1 MRAHIIVTEELINSV
16 DRLVGP
22 RSRSKFFAEAATEK
36 LIKIRRAKIAR
47 RLAGSLADKA
57 IPGWETSKRAAE
69 WVHNSRVKD
78 ERHSNR

>member
-36 LIKIRRAKIAR
+36 LTKIRRAKIAK
-47 RLAGSLADKA
+47 RLAGSLADTA
-57 IPGWETSKRAAE
+57 ISGWETTKKTAE
-69 WVHNSRVKD
+69 WVHNSRVRD
-78 ERHSNR
+78 VQNSNG